1 MSPRAE
7 GRVHLFDDSVLI
19 EENPMPSFTNPNND
33 AEEAREALR
42 GLAHATQYLDD
53 PTEIYPVL
61 GSITHGLASLAQA
74 LHQLGD
80 FHDGPALNRAW
91 VSHDARK
98 GRSASYKVSW
108 ELHRAAE
115 MLHQAAESIDRA
127 HEVEATIAYDIGEF
141 PAVRESDR
149 PSLDHG
155 IGR

>member
-1 MSPRAE
+1 
-7 GRVHLFDDSVLI
+7 
-19 EENPMPSFTNPNND
+19 MPSFTNPNDD
-33 AEEAREALR
+33 AEQAREALL
-42 GLAHATQYLDD
+42 GLAHATRCVDD

-80 FHDGPALNRAW
+80 FHDGPALKRTW
-91 VSHDARK
+91 VSHDARN

-108 ELHRAAE
+108 ELHRAAQ

-127 HEVEATIAYDIGEF
+127 HEVEATIAYGIGDI

-149 PSLDHG
+149 PSVQG
-155 IGR
+155 IGL